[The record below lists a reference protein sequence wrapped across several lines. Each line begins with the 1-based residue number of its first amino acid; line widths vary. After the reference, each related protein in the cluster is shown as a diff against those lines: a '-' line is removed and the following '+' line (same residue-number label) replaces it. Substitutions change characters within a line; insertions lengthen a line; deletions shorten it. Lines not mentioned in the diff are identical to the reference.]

1 MKPLTEEQI
10 QRRAVLRK
18 RIFWLLVGFDVLL
31 VIYLIVQ
38 VALLFK
44 YKNGPLT
51 YSLRAFL

>member
-18 RIFWLLVGFDVLL
+18 RLFWLLVGFDVLL

-44 YKNGPLT
+44 
-51 YSLRAFL
+51 